1 MTTLVNSNDWAGM
14 HSYTRALW
22 NRRSQGIVLLFFS
35 LSFCF
40 FAVWHRHGV
49 FGMGTCRYSNGIG
62 KFGRFAIDDWQGVG
76 TGRCRQSL
84 VCAARVIRLT

>member
-14 HSYTRALW
+14 HGYTHALW
-22 NRRSQGIVLLFFS
+22 NWRSQGIVLLFFI

-49 FGMGTCRYSNGIG
+49 SGMGTCRYSIGIG
-62 KFGRFAIDDWQGVG
+62 KFGRFVINAVG
-76 TGRCRQSL
+76 IGRCRQCPL
-84 VCAARVIRLT
+84 VKAVVIRLT